1 MARRDFPYY
10 RSEPVALSAG
20 GWALALG
27 GCVVGFLAL
36 ILVPRGPPGGP
47 LGLVAPLLFV
57 ALPLVGL
64 ALAAGRGWRALF
76 PRPRLPDILIGLAAT
91 VLALLVSGG
100 IALAFSLS
108 KLGPF
113 AANPLAGLLPQL
125 HAWERVVFIGGTAPQ
140 LLGEELVTILPFL
153 ALLTLLHG
161 RLGLSRGWAI
171 AGAWLVSAAI
181 FGLLHLPTYGWNLVQ
196 VLLVIGVARLV
207 LTIPYLLTK
216 SVWSSFV
223 AHLTLDWSI
232 FALVLLG
239 SMRGQ

>member
-1 MARRDFPYY
+1 MAKRDFPYY
-10 RSEPVALSAG
+10 RGEPVALSAG

-27 GCVVGFLAL
+27 GCVAGFLAL
-36 ILVPRGPPGGP
+36 ILVPRGPLGGP
-47 LGLVAPLLFV
+47 LGLVAPLVFV
-57 ALPLVGL
+57 ALPLIGL
-64 ALAAGRGWRALF
+64 ALAAGKGWRALF
-76 PRPRLPDILIGLAAT
+76 PRPRLADILIGVAFAPL
-91 VLALLVSGG
+91 VLVVSG
-100 IALAFSLS
+100 AVAFLFSR
-108 KLGPF
+108 LGP
-113 AANPLAGLLPQL
+113 AVANPAAVIVAQL
-125 HAWERVVFIGGTAPQ
+125 EGMRRVVFIGGTAPQ

-153 ALLTLLHG
+153 TLLTLLHG
-161 RLGLSRGWAI
+161 RLGLSKGGAI
-171 AGAWLVSAAI
+171 AGAWILSAVI

-216 SVWSSFV
+216 SVWSSFA

>member
-10 RSEPVALSAG
+10 RGEPVALSAG

-36 ILVPRGPPGGP
+36 ILTPRGALGGP

-57 ALPLVGL
+57 TLPLIGL
-64 ALAAGRGWRALF
+64 ALGAGKGWRALF
-76 PRPRLPDILIGLAAT
+76 PRPTLTDILIGLAAAI
-91 VLALLVSGG
+91 LALLVSGG

-113 AANPLAGLLPQL
+113 AANPFAGILPQL
-125 HAWERVVFIGGTAPQ
+125 HTWERVIFIAGTAPQ
-140 LLGEELVTILPFL
+140 LLGEELITILPFL
-153 ALLTLLHG
+153 AVLTLLHS
-161 RLGLSRGWAI
+161 RLGLSKGAAI
-171 AGAWLVSAAI
+171 AGAWIVSAII

-216 SVWSSFV
+216 SVWSSFA